1 MFCEKCGAE
10 MLDDDVF
17 CAACGWKVSEA
28 GVPAAGGNPAPEA
41 GAAGYGGYV
50 PPQPPMKKKLRL
62 PKLSLPI
69 LIGAAA
75 VVLIVLVAALNWAA
89 LGNFAKKTFSSPE
102 KYYQWVEK
110 NTAEDAAAMAANVY
124 SSYLL
129 ESLNVRDM
137 GGSVSVNLK
146 LGEGGQD
153 AVDTLAGFAGLG
165 GMDMSWLE
173 DVTFSGEWGSK
184 DNVLQGILG
193 LTIGKTQLLSL
204 DAIVDV
210 EGEAAYLAIPELSS
224 KYIGVEADEIG
235 DLEYALEYAG
245 EYTESM
251 EALVKALPDQKQL
264 EKLMKKYME
273 TALGSVEDVKM
284 KKGKDLK
291 AEGIS
296 QKCTVLEVTLDADAL
311 EDMLKAVLEKME
323 DDKDLEKMVVKA
335 WDALSEIDGIYLY
348 DMDGDDA
355 WEEIQKECKAAKRD
369 IDLSSDFELVMK
381 VYVDGKGNIRGRSFV
396 YSDRYNDEVTVELL
410 NPHKGSKFGYRLAA
424 SGSGNEIA
432 LTGTGKE
439 SGGTV
444 TGDFVFEGAINGR
457 SAEVLEVHAEEFDVD
472 ALKQGELKGMFTLK
486 AASGLKMLST
496 LYGRYGDYDEASSL
510 LLSALEDLEVSL
522 NIEAG
527 SKAAT
532 IGFGLASDGES
543 LGSLTVVA
551 ERFSG
556 KKISVPSGKNAVMVE
571 DMDDF
576 EDYWD
581 SVKWDTVIKSLGK
594 TALPEEIADILEDVS
609 DMDFDEFVEWI
620 YYGGFAEDVMRMVPL
635 YYYGSSADAPTSGYG
650 Y

>member
-1 MFCEKCGAE
+1 
-10 MLDDDVF
+10 
-17 CAACGWKVSEA
+17 
-28 GVPAAGGNPAPEA
+28 
-41 GAAGYGGYV
+41 
-50 PPQPPMKKKLRL
+50 MKKKLRL

-69 LIGAAA
+69 LVGAAA
-75 VVLIVLVAALNWAA
+75 VVLIVLVAALNWAT

-110 NTAEDAAAMAANVY
+110 NTVEDAAAMATNVY

-146 LGEGGQD
+146 VEEDGLD
-153 AVDTLAGFAGLG
+153 AIDTLAGFAGLG

-184 DNVLQGILG
+184 GNVLQGILG
-193 LTIGKTQLLSL
+193 LTVGKTQLLSL

-235 DLEYALEYAG
+235 DLEYALEYAS

-251 EALVKALPDQKQL
+251 EAFVKALPEQKQL
-264 EKLMKKYME
+264 EKLIKKYME
-273 TALGSVEDVKM
+273 TALGSVEDVKV
-284 KKGKDLK
+284 KKGKELK

-335 WDALSEIDGIYLY
+335 WDALSEIDGIYLN

-355 WEEIQKECKAAKRD
+355 WEEIQKECKAAKKD
-369 IDLSSDFELVMK
+369 IDLPSDFELVMK
-381 VYVDGKGNIRGRSFV
+381 VYVDGKGNIRGRSFE
-396 YSDRYNDEVTVELL
+396 YSDRYDAVTVELL
-410 NPHKGSKFGYRLAA
+410 NPHKGSKFGYRLAV
-424 SGSGNEIA
+424 SGGGDEIA

-444 TGDFVFEGAINGR
+444 TGDFVFEGAIDGR
-457 SAEVLEVHAEEFDVD
+457 SAEVLEVHAEKFDVD

-486 AASGLKMLST
+486 ASSGLKVLLT
-496 LYGRYGDYDEASSL
+496 LYGSRYYDEASSL

-543 LGSLTVVA
+543 LGSLTVAA
-551 ERFSG
+551 ERSSG
-556 KKISVPSGKNAVMVE
+556 KKISVPSRKNAIMLE
-571 DMDDF
+571 DVDDF

-581 SVKWDTVIKSLGK
+581 SIKWDTVIKSLGK

-609 DMDFDEFVEWI
+609 YMDFDEFVEWI

-635 YYYGSSADAPTSGYG
+635 YY
-650 Y
+650 